1 MADRPDDV
9 IEEVSSPQGKQTHE
23 VGESARPPQ
32 SDGDILRTQFVAAVT
47 MFSQVMQ
54 NPRFLAFVQPPLPCQ
69 QVGSQEHMPEAVLA
83 RTHVMHTA
91 NSMGTRARLSES
103 MQTPKP
109 MPMVQEQVVF
119 GFLYILNLGIV
130 LAVYLQA
137 KVIPWWAFCLLCL
150 SKRVHSIF
158 VLRLFNDCIATTL
171 AHFSILLFLKNRWN
185 FGLAVFSVAVSVKM
199 SVLLYAPPLLLLM
212 FKALSLLDIAAALFI
227 AAILQVLLGMPFLWF
242 YPWEYC
248 SKAFDLGRVFIHFW
262 SVNFKF
268 VPEAVFVS
276 KGFALALV
284 TLHLS
289 LLVLF
294 AHCKW
299 CKHEHGLLPAL
310 NLRFKLQ
317 QIARLLSS
325 APNKLFG
332 KGTQVMLEPKHIAT
346 VLFTGN
352 FIGILCARSLHYQ
365 FYSWYFYSLPYLL
378 WRTPFPTFLRLII
391 FGVIEACWNIY
402 PSNSISSLV
411 LLACHLTLLL
421 GLWLGPCESPY
432 AQPAVEKSE

>member
-1 MADRPDDV
+1 MGRLPRRSVTAKGAKLQALGLGRATV
-9 IEEVSSPQGKQTHE
+9 ITM
-23 VGESARPPQ
+23 SALLLFDSLLTAFIVYKVPYTKI
-32 SDGDILRTQFVAAVT
+32 DWDAY
-47 MFSQVMQ
+47 MSQVDG
-54 NPRFLAFVQPPLPCQ
+54 FLGGERNYSNLRGDTGPLVYPAGFLY
-69 QVGSQEHMPEAVLA
+69 VY
-83 RTHVMHTA
+83 TA
-91 NSMGTRARLSES
+91 IQYVTGGIVSNA
-103 MQTPKP
+103 
-109 MPMVQEQVVF
+109 QVVF

-185 FGLAVFSVAVSVKM
+185 FGLAVFSVGVSVKM

-242 YPWEYC
+242 YPWDYF

-276 KGFALALV
+276 KGFALALL

-325 APNKLFG
+325 TPNKLFG

-365 FYSWYFYSLPYLL
+365 FYSWYFDSLPYLL

-402 PSNSISSLV
+402 PSNSISSVV